1 MSKFVHLHVHSEF
14 SLLDGANRIKDLPVR
29 AKELGMDSIAI
40 TDHGVMFGVID
51 FYKACK
57 ANGVK
62 PIIGCEVY
70 VAPRTRFDKEA
81 GIDNKYNHL
90 ILLAKNNNGYKN
102 LSKLVSLGFLDGYYY
117 KPRIDKEILE
127 KYHEDL
133 ICCSACLA
141 GELPQAILKNDMEKA
156 EETALWFKNLFG
168 EDYYL
173 EIQAN
178 SLREQALV
186 NQKLIALSQKLN
198 IPIVATNDAHY
209 LKKEDYYNHEVLLC
223 VQTGKRMT
231 DSDRMSFSTNDFYIK
246 SPEEME
252 ETFDEIQSGR
262 YSVEERSVL
271 QLICDDKHLQDAPY
285 ALNEIAVLKRD
296 SSSMISIRTAINGA
310 YLNTYQADG
319 LVIATPTGSTAY
331 SLSVGGPI
339 MVPHSNTVVITPVA
353 PHSLNVRPIVIRD
366 DWEITLDVESRSHNF
381 LVAIDG
387 RSETC
392 KETTQLTIRRADYSV
407 KVVKR
412 FNHIFFD
419 TLRSKMMW
427 GADGRR

>member
-1 MSKFVHLHVHSEF
+1 MFTLNLVIVLRYICRKNTNIIISCLIIRNAFSTLFWLFKVEIQEKMPNLHPELMILLMKFAIFGNTYQAKKSSHALRLF
-14 SLLDGANRIKDLPVR
+14 QLLRRQKAEICMCR
-29 AKELGMDSIAI
+29 
-40 TDHGVMFGVID
+40 D
-51 FYKACK
+51 FYQFLTAELKMDIEADQLFDGDDFTADMVISIGGDGTFLKAARRVGRK
-57 ANGVK
+57 GI
-62 PIIGCEVY
+62 PIL
-70 VAPRTRFDKEA
+70 
-81 GIDNKYNHL
+81 GINT
-90 ILLAKNNNGYKN
+90 GR
-102 LSKLVSLGFLDGYYY
+102 LGFLAD
-117 KPRIDKEILE
+117 I
-127 KYHEDL
+127 
-133 ICCSACLA
+133 
-141 GELPQAILKNDMEKA
+141 
-156 EETALWFKNLFG
+156 
-168 EDYYL
+168 
-173 EIQAN
+173 
-178 SLREQALV
+178 
-186 NQKLIALSQKLN
+186 
-198 IPIVATNDAHY
+198 
-209 LKKEDYYNHEVLLC
+209 
-223 VQTGKRMT
+223 
-231 DSDRMSFSTNDFYIK
+231 

-252 ETFDEIQSGR
+252 ETFDEIQNGR

-271 QLICDDKHLQDAPY
+271 QLICNDKHLQDSPY
-285 ALNEIAVLKRD
+285 ALNEIAILKRD

-339 MVPHSNTVVITPVA
+339 IVPHSNTIAITPVA